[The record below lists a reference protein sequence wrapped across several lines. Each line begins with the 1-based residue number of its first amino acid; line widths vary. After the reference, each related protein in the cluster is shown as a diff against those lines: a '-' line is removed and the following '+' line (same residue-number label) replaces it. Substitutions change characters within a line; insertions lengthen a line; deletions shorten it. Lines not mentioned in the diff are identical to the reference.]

1 MSSSTLIVGAPGA
14 GKTSNVVQHGIL
26 PAIKAGQRV
35 TTNVPLFP
43 AEIAA
48 HLGLDEAAVRLLIN
62 LVTNDDIRKPNF
74 WFCEHDAGPT
84 ISQPGDFIVIDEV
97 HAVYPSDDRA
107 IKLDSPVC
115 RAARYRRKYAG
126 GTGNFSTSIQ
136 LLSQSYN
143 DLHKKVREAC
153 DSLYFIQKLSMVGE
167 NHKFRIDVFS
177 DVRQPPQRQTP
188 VQSLFAPYDPA
199 VLQCY
204 DSYSVGVGGFVSG
217 AVGVEE
223 VRDERLDY
231 WSGRVFFGLLTRRK
245 AKFVGIGFAVVG
257 FLAGAYMFASALSSA
272 AHPPAP
278 AAAVAPVPASA
289 AADAS
294 AAPAGVPGAVPAAAA
309 PVSSA
314 PAKPA
319 ALFADDSEY
328 RLAGL
333 LRFNGTPV
341 AVVVSNG
348 SYRYLPATQFELVEA
363 GPARYI
369 KYNGKIIAPW
379 TGSGG
384 GLLNG
389 VVGSSK

>member
-14 GKTSNVVQHGIL
+14 GKTSNVVQHGIM
-26 PAIKAGQRV
+26 PAIKSGQRV
-35 TTNVPLFP
+35 TTNIPLFP

-48 HLGLDEAAVRLLIN
+48 YLKMDEADVRLLCN

-84 ISQPGDFIVIDEV
+84 VSLPGDFIVIDEV
-97 HAVYPSDDRA
+97 HAVYPSDDRS

-126 GTGNFSTSIQ
+126 GAGNFSTSIQ

-153 DSLYFIQKLSMVGE
+153 DSMYYLQKLAMVGE
-167 NHKFRIDVFS
+167 AHKFRIDIFS
-177 DVRQPPQRQTP
+177 DVRQPPQRQQP
-188 VQSLFAPYDPA
+188 IQSLFAPYDER
-199 VLQCY
+199 VMECY
-204 DSYSVGVGGFVSG
+204 DSYSVGVGGFASG

-223 VRDERLDY
+223 IRDERVNF
-231 WSGRVFFGLLTRRK
+231 WHGRMFFNLLTRRQ
-245 AKFVGIGFAVVG
+245 AMYAAIGVCVVG
-257 FLAGAYMFASALSSA
+257 FLVGGFVFVSSISKSTKSALPVAVSGA
-272 AHPPAP
+272 AAP
-278 AAAVAPVPASA
+278 AAPGAPVPPGSAPPAKLA
-289 AADAS
+289 AAE
-294 AAPAGVPGAVPAAAA
+294 
-309 PVSSA
+309 
-314 PAKPA
+314 KP
-319 ALFADDSEY
+319 ALFADDSDY

-333 LRFNGTPV
+333 LQFNGSPV

-348 SYRYLPATQFELVEA
+348 SYRYIPATQFELFEA
-363 GPARYI
+363 GPSRYI

-384 GLLNG
+384 GVLSSITG
-389 VVGSSK
+389 GSK